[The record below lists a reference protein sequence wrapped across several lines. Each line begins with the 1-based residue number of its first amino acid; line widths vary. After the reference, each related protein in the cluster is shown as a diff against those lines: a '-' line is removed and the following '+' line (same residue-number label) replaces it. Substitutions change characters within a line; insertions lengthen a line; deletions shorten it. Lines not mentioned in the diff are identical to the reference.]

1 MDSGEFPAAG
11 LLLREDEP
19 MAFWDGGL
27 RFLGDPSEGKT
38 ERLVRSAQEQDI
50 PVLHLEPGT
59 RIVSSVLP
67 NLISPLDTVPAN
79 EVNTLYNRM
88 EIGFPALPEDMRETK
103 RPGLPEDTDEY
114 LSGTLCDPDE
124 EFPVCPDCGMRH
136 PRSDA
141 MLVFTILVIR

>member
-1 MDSGEFPAAG
+1 MSNERKMDSGEFPAAG
-11 LLLREDEP
+11 LIMLEADGFYIGTRPESP
-19 MAFWDGGL
+19 GFWDG
-27 RFLGDPSEGKT
+27 ET
-38 ERLVRSAQEQDI
+38 RS
-50 PVLHLEPGT
+50 
-59 RIVSSVLP
+59 
-67 NLISPLDTVPAN
+67 LISPLDTVPAN